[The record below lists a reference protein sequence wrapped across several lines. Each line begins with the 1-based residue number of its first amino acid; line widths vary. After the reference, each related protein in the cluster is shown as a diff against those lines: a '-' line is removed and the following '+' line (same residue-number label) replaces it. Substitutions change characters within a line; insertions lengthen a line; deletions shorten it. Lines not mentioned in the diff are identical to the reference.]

1 MLDLLLVD
9 DEKDV
14 LEAMAGTIK
23 WENYGVRLT
32 GTCENAI
39 EALRFMEVSPPDIVI
54 TDVKMP
60 VMDGIEMI
68 KQAKEM
74 GIKAEFV
81 ILSGFSE
88 FEFAQRA
95 MSFGIRYYLLKPCGE
110 KELGEVLERVQKDCA
125 KRPRAAFPAPD
136 PEASA
141 PQKSQ
146 HFVDEIIEYVNQNL
160 SDSRLSLKWIANN
173 LVFRNEDYVGKAFAA
188 HTGENFLT
196 YLNRRRIQRAKELL
210 EPGKD
215 NKIYA
220 VAEEI
225 GLGHNPRYFS
235 KLFKKYVG
243 CSPREY
249 QAGKRLQK

>member
-1 MLDLLLVD
+1 MYN
-9 DEKDV
+9 K
-14 LEAMAGTIK
+14 K
-23 WENYGVRLT
+23 
-32 GTCENAI
+32 NA
-39 EALRFMEVSPPDIVI
+39 RYYH
-54 TDVKMP
+54 
-60 VMDGIEMI
+60 
-68 KQAKEM
+68 AKEM

-225 GLGHNPRYFS
+225 GLGHNTVHKGAAPQHHCRRCQRTGS
-235 KLFKKYVG
+235 AGGLFEEHRTVVDAGGKG
-243 CSPREY
+243 CW
-249 QAGKRLQK
+249 G